1 MSNSY
6 YMKDMMITFHVDGT
20 KQPIVLPVGKASD
33 FAKELEGA
41 GKKWRLGRTC

>member
-1 MSNSY
+1 
-6 YMKDMMITFHVDGT
+6 MKDMMITFHIDGT
-20 KQPIVLPVGKASD
+20 KQPIVLPVEKASN